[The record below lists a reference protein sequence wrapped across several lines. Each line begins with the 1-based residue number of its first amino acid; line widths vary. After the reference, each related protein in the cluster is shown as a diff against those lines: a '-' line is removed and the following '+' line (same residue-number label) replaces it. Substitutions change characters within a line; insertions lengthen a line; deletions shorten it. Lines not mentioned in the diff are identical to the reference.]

1 MRCAVLPCVY
11 DAGRLPRTGCGVILE
26 KTKITAGRRS
36 MARKLAVL
44 FDGTSNTTQ
53 GRTNVVRLCKLIAT
67 LPSISYFT

>member
-1 MRCAVLPCVY
+1 
-11 DAGRLPRTGCGVILE
+11 
-26 KTKITAGRRS
+26 

-44 FDGTSNTTQ
+44 FDGTWNTTQ